1 MKLVKSL
8 LLGSAAGIA
17 AVAGAQAADLPSR
30 KAAPVEYVRV
40 CSAYG
45 AGFFYIP
52 GTDTC
57 LRVGGRLRAEYT
69 FGERWFQ
76 GQDSYGTR
84 ARGRLNL
91 DARTATAYG
100 TLRTFIRYDVTTSTG
115 SYRYSG
121 ANAGANPVA
130 FTNRNVQESLINL
143 DKGFVQ
149 FGPITAGKAQSFFDF
164 YANDLGFSVVRTSD
178 RSPTLLA
185 YTATFG
191 SGFSATLSLEDPATV
206 GQLAVLGVNGT
217 GVART
222 YDGVTMP
229 DIVASLR
236 VDQGWGSA
244 QLSGAISNRGTQAA
258 NFTPVVGTPFVVQ
271 GDDDYGFAIQ
281 AGVKF
286 NLPMLSAGDHLW
298 LQAAYAD
305 GAIGYLGYGG
315 TAGYGRL
322 GLVTLGDFTVDPI
335 SGSAKSTTGWS
346 IVAGL
351 RHYWTPT
358 IRSDIY
364 GSYSELELGRVANAA
379 VVGGTLGGIDPKE
392 LIVAGNL
399 VWSPVSGLDIGVE
412 VLYSRVELSR
422 RIPDF
427 KVATLGGPARTIKS
441 DDAFTGRLRI
451 QRDF

>member
-1 MKLVKSL
+1 
-8 LLGSAAGIA
+8 
-17 AVAGAQAADLPSR
+17 
-30 KAAPVEYVRV
+30 
-40 CSAYG
+40 
-45 AGFFYIP
+45 
-52 GTDTC
+52 
-57 LRVGGRLRAEYT
+57 
-69 FGERWFQ
+69 
-76 GQDSYGTR
+76 
-84 ARGRLNL
+84 
-91 DARTATAYG
+91 
-100 TLRTFIRYDVTTSTG
+100 VTTSTG

-130 FTNRNVQESLINL
+130 FTNRNVQDSAINL

-191 SGFSATLSLEDPATV
+191 SGFSATLSLEDPSTV
-206 GQLAVLGVNGT
+206 GQLTPVGRA
-217 GVART
+217 
-222 YDGVTMP
+222 YDGMTMP

-236 VDQGWGSA
+236 VEQGWGAA
-244 QLSGAISNRGTQAA
+244 QLSGVISNRSTQNAL
-258 NFTPVVGTPFVVQ
+258 FTPPGAVAPVVVSN
-271 GDDDYGFAIQ
+271 DEYGYAIQ

-322 GLVTLGDFTVDPI
+322 GLVALNDFTVDPLV
-335 SGSAKSTTGWS
+335 GTLKSTTGFS

-364 GSYSELELGRVANAA
+364 GSYSELELGRVANPL
-379 VVGGTLGGIDPKE
+379 VVGGTLKGLDPKE

-422 RIPDF
+422 RITDF
-427 KVATLGGPARTIKS
+427 KSATLGGPVRTIKS